1 MDIDH
6 MSYTASCSW
15 YSSNRPHV
23 LLCLLLTI
31 VVLLATTCVVKPPV
45 IIFRV
50 PLAWA
55 NRKLDNIL
63 RFVNLQLFREWECR
77 HRHKD
82 RELCADSDCCRHTD
96 CVLST
101 VSGMT
106 LDISMQTF
114 AVIWQTVIYSSLPV
128 SVVLCYIA
136 KWRYIWAGRRPA
148 GLVTLMFILQ
158 CEQERRKWHVY
169 TSIYCFSVW
178 INVLIG

>member
-1 MDIDH
+1 MLLVFFQ
-6 MSYTASCSW
+6 STA
-15 YSSNRPHV
+15 
-23 LLCLLLTI
+23 
-31 VVLLATTCVVKPPV
+31 CVVMLTANHRSPSGDNLCCKTSCYHR
-45 IIFRV
+45 RV
-50 PLAWA
+50 SLAWA
-55 NRKLDNIL
+55 NRKLDNML

-128 SVVLCYIA
+128 FVVLCYIA
-136 KWRYIWAGRRPA
+136 TWRYIWAGGRPA

>member
-1 MDIDH
+1 MWSSHVIIAVLLLSSFCCMDIDH

-45 IIFRV
+45 ILFRV

-63 RFVNLQLFREWECR
+63 RFVNLQLFREGEGR

-82 RELCADSDCCRHTD
+82 RELCADSDCRRHTE
-96 CVLST
+96 CVLSN
-101 VSGMT
+101 VCGMT
-106 LDISMQTF
+106 LDIFMQTF
-114 AVIWQTVIYSSLPV
+114 ADI
-128 SVVLCYIA
+128 
-136 KWRYIWAGRRPA
+136 
-148 GLVTLMFILQ
+148 
-158 CEQERRKWHVY
+158 
-169 TSIYCFSVW
+169 
-178 INVLIG
+178 